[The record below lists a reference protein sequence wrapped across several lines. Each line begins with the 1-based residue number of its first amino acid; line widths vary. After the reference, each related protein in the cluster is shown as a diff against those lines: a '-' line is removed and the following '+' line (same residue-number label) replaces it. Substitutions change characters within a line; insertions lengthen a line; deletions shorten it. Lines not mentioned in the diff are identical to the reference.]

1 MYKNDYEDDSDN
13 IKVEMAY
20 SLAHSAIV
28 EMLQRQD
35 FLNDCRVMA
44 NVLFDSETEATQ
56 KLKQDI
62 LLFLNEHTD
71 AVLNVVATFLI
82 ATKDGAIANA
92 VIPLLNN
99 VEIATAFNKDRF
111 IPFANMVLSVLCCRT
126 FNTDNGQI
134 AYVDCRGDSD
144 HHWWFKSNIVDLPEI
159 KDGYRL
165 PSQKPL
171 NERKIYDKVT
181 GSVMAKVE
189 NLDSDKCLE
198 ILGYLMN
205 VKLCYSD
212 KFLQRPE
219 MILKEDASDEE
230 AQAFEDYTKKLAEP
244 MARIARNMAYFYAD
258 LIPDYRIRIYS
269 RLDSVNYTSNKQARS
284 LLMAYD
290 KETVKVTDIDVDAS
304 IKVKL
309 PDLDIDD
316 EDVEIDI
323 DEDAPF

>member
-1 MYKNDYEDDSDN
+1 MEDFDDFEEN
-13 IKVEMAY
+13 IRVEMAY
-20 SLAHSAIV
+20 GLIHDAIV
-28 EMLQRQD
+28 EMLQRQNFID
-35 FLNDCRVMA
+35 DCRMMA

-71 AVLNVVATFLI
+71 AVLNVVASFLI

-134 AYVDCRGDSD
+134 SYVDCRGDSD
-144 HHWWFKSNIVDLPEI
+144 HHWWFKSNITDMPEI

-171 NERKIYDKVT
+171 EERKICDHVT

-189 NLDSDKCLE
+189 NLNTDKCLE
-198 ILGYLMN
+198 IIGYLMS

-212 KFLQRPE
+212 KFLDRPE
-219 MILKEDASDEE
+219 MILKENASDEE
-230 AQAFEDYTKKLAEP
+230 AEAFENYTKKLSEP
-244 MARIARNMAYFYAD
+244 MAKITRDMAYFYAD

-269 RLDSVNYTSNKQARS
+269 RLDSVNYTANKQARS

-290 KETVKVTDIDVDAS
+290 KEKVIVTDITVDSS

-309 PDLDIDD
+309 PSLDIFDGNI
-316 EDVEIDI
+316 EMDI

>member
-1 MYKNDYEDDSDN
+1 MEDFDDFEEN
-13 IKVEMAY
+13 VRVEMAY
-20 SLAHSAIV
+20 GLVHDAIV
-28 EMLQRQD
+28 EMLQKQNFID
-35 FLNDCRVMA
+35 DCRVMA
-44 NVLFDSETEATQ
+44 NVLFDSETEATI
-56 KLKQDI
+56 KLKKDI
-62 LLFLNEHTD
+62 MLFLNEHTD
-71 AVLNVVATFLI
+71 SILNVVASFLI
-82 ATKDGAIANA
+82 ATKDGAISNA

-99 VEIATAFNKDRF
+99 VEIATVFDKNRF
-111 IPFANMVLSVLCCRT
+111 IPFANMVLSVLCCKT
-126 FNTDNGQI
+126 FNVDGIET
-134 AYVDCRGDSD
+134 AYVDCRGDSAG
-144 HHWWFKSNIVDLPEI
+144 HWWFRSNITNLPDI

-171 NERKIYDKVT
+171 EERKICDRVT

-230 AQAFEDYTKKLAEP
+230 AEAFENYTKKLAEP
-244 MARIARNMAYFYAD
+244 ILKIARDMAYFYAD

-269 RLDSVNYTSNKQARS
+269 RLDSVNYTANKQARS
-284 LLMAYD
+284 LLMAYN
-290 KETVKVTDIDVDAS
+290 KETVKITDIDVDKS

-309 PDLDIDD
+309 PNLNISD
-316 EDVEIDI
+316 EEIEMEI

>member
-1 MYKNDYEDDSDN
+1 MEDFDDFEEN

-20 SLAHSAIV
+20 SVLHNLV
-28 EMLQRQD
+28 VDMLIRYD
-35 FLNDCRVMA
+35 FINDCKFMA
-44 NVLFDSETEATQ
+44 NHLFNTETENTQ
-56 KLKQDI
+56 KMKEDI
-62 LLFLNEHTD
+62 LNFIDVNAD
-71 AVLNVVATFLI
+71 AVLNVTAKFLL
-82 ATKDGAIANA
+82 AVKDGAVANA

-99 VEIATAFNKDRF
+99 IEISIAFNKDRF
-111 IPFANMVLSVLCCRT
+111 VPFANLILTVLCCKS
-126 FNTDNGQI
+126 FEIDNESI
-134 AYVDCRGDSD
+134 PYVEVRMGKDNE
-144 HHWWFKSNIVDLPEI
+144 HWWFRSNIVNLPNM

-171 NERKIYDKVT
+171 EERHICDHVT

-189 NLDSDKCLE
+189 NLNTDKCLE
-198 ILGYLMN
+198 ILGYLMS

-230 AQAFEDYTKKLAEP
+230 AEAFENYTKKLAEP
-244 MARIARNMAYFYAD
+244 IAKIARDMAYFYAD

-269 RLDSVNYTSNKQARS
+269 RLDSVNYTANKQARS

-290 KETVKVTDIDVDAS
+290 KETVKVANIDVDTS
-304 IKVKL
+304 VKVKL
-309 PDLDIDD
+309 PSLDIFD
-316 EDVEIDI
+316 EDVEMDI

>member
-1 MYKNDYEDDSDN
+1 MEDFEDFEDN
-13 IKVEMAY
+13 VKVEMAY
-20 SLAHSAIV
+20 GLIHDAIV
-28 EMLQRQD
+28 EMLQRQNFID
-35 FLNDCRVMA
+35 DCRVMA
-44 NVLFDSETEATQ
+44 NVLFDSETEATI
-56 KLKQDI
+56 KLKKDI
-62 LLFLNEHTD
+62 MSFINEHTD
-71 AVLNVVATFLI
+71 VVLNSVATFLI
-82 ATKDGAIANA
+82 ATKDGAVANA

-99 VEIATAFNKDRF
+99 VEIATVFDKDRF
-111 IPFANMVLSVLCCRT
+111 VPFANMILSILCCRT
-126 FNTDNGQI
+126 FEVNGVSIPYAETRMGKDNE
-134 AYVDCRGDSD
+134 
-144 HHWWFKSNIVDLPEI
+144 HWWIKSCITDMPDI

-165 PSQKPL
+165 PSNKEL
-171 NERKIYDKVT
+171 GERKICDHVT

-189 NLDSDKCLE
+189 NLGSDKCLE

-230 AQAFEDYTKKLAEP
+230 AEAFENYTKKLSEP
-244 MARIARNMAYFYAD
+244 MAKITRDMAYFYAD

-269 RLDSVNYTSNKQARS
+269 RLDSVNYTANKQARS

-290 KETVKVTDIDVDAS
+290 KEKVEIADIKVDPS

-309 PDLDIDD
+309 PSLDIFD
-316 EDVEIDI
+316 ENEMEI